1 MITKETIKS
10 EVERVP
16 EERLAE
22 LYRVVKT
29 LTESEPGSSKPS
41 LMSKLKSVRISTPP
55 DFSENIDIQ
64 RRITDALTNDKDF
77 RQAGFKVLMRVA

>member
-22 LYRVVKT
+22 LYRVVKAFA
-29 LTESEPGSSKPS
+29 ESEQPPSSKPS
-41 LMSKLKSVRISTPP
+41 LMSKLKNVRISASP
-55 DFSENIDIQ
+55 DFFENIN
-64 RRITDALTNDKDF
+64 L
-77 RQAGFKVLMRVA
+77 V